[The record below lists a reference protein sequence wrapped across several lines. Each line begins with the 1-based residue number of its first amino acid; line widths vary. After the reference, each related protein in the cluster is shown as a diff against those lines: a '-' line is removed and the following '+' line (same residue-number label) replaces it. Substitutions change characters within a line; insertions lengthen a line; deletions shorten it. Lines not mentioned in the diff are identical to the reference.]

1 MFGCGWWAI
10 TFPGFAIPPWRAD
23 GRWHVDGAHFRHYPH
38 SREIGLLPIFLF
50 SDVRSQGGGT
60 ALLRGSHKKIA
71 EILWKRAGKTGM
83 KGPILSAAARE
94 SLLPS
99 NEEDIVET
107 SGKAGDVMLTHPL
120 LLHARSTNLAPEEEG
135 GVRFMCHPAVPLKE
149 HMDFNVDPET
159 FFPVQRVLW
168 HSRPVP
174 HVKDG
179 QEGHSAVPINTP
191 DECDHSPVHLRPP
204 VHLPRRGGRV
214 NRGRKRSRGMSEC
227 DHECEASARSA
238 EEHQGHAQKRRP
250 SPVQDVM
257 GSAPVAPPAEGAPI
271 AISAPSSLVNYGSA
285 GTEEVGSENEGVG
298 GTPGKDVLTSSPST
312 SPGLEDGTPTSVE
325 GVQRLRSLSIEEE
338 GGDEA
343 VMALMGFSGFRGGQ
357 R

>member
-1 MFGCGWWAI
+1 MI
-10 TFPGFAIPPWRAD
+10 T
-23 GRWHVDGAHFRHYPH
+23 
-38 SREIGLLPIFLF
+38 GLDNALVISIVESMGTVPRISGLPVAAATPCDVRVFHLCNIFLYPKPN
-50 SDVRSQGGGT
+50 Q
-60 ALLRGSHKKIA
+60 
-71 EILWKRAGKTGM
+71 
-83 KGPILSAAARE
+83 
-94 SLLPS
+94 
-99 NEEDIVET
+99 
-107 SGKAGDVMLTHPL
+107 
-120 LLHARSTNLAPEEEG
+120 
-135 GVRFMCHPAVPLKE
+135 
-149 HMDFNVDPET
+149 VDPET

-227 DHECEASARSA
+227 DHEREASARSA
-238 EEHQGHAQKRRP
+238 EENQGHAQKRRP